1 HDHDHDHPAA
11 DDGMNDDAKAEA
23 ESVAMRRVRLGLLI
37 TEIGRENKIEVSE
50 EDTRKAVFEEARRYP
65 GQEQMVLEYFQKN
78 PQAMQQLAGPIF
90 EDKVIDFILEM
101 AKVTDVTID
110 TETLYKQPEED
121 APAAKKP
128 AKKTAAKKAA
138 AKKAA
143 AKKPA
148 AKKAA
153 TKAKK

>member
-1 HDHDHDHPAA
+1 
-11 DDGMNDDAKAEA
+11 MKN
-23 ESVAMRRVRLGLLI
+23 
-37 TEIGRENKIEVSE
+37 NIEVTE
-50 EDTRKAVFEEARRYP
+50 EDTRRAVFEEARRYP

-78 PQAMQQLAGPIF
+78 PQAMQQIAGPIF

-110 TETLYKQPEED
+110 TDTLYAAPEEA
-121 APAAKKP
+121 APAKKAAAKKP
-128 AKKTAAKKAA
+128 A

-153 TKAKK
+153 AKKASC